1 MSSRGYKFGAMSA
14 VLGAVLLFAGTS
26 LHPMQA
32 DPNDPV
38 AAFSEYAADRHW
50 VASHLTQLAGVAL
63 IVGALLVLANEL
75 ESGGRAGL
83 PCIAAGGAI
92 ASLMLTAVL
101 QAVDGIALKVMV
113 DAWAGAESS
122 EKAGLFHAAF
132 GVRQVEVGLASVTSM
147 VFGLTVT
154 LYGIALWNSGHY
166 PRWAAVLALLG
177 GIPTLV
183 GGVLIAYTGFS
194 SLAMTVYMPAGL
206 LILVWVISV
215 GALMWRRGTTVGGGL
230 VTA

>member
-1 MSSRGYKFGAMSA
+1 MSSGSYKFGAMSA

-83 PCIAAGGAI
+83 PRIASGGA
-92 ASLMLTAVL
+92 AVGS
-101 QAVDGIALKVMV
+101 D
-113 DAWAGAESS
+113 
-122 EKAGLFHAAF
+122 
-132 GVRQVEVGLASVTSM
+132 
-147 VFGLTVT
+147 
-154 LYGIALWNSGHY
+154 
-166 PRWAAVLALLG
+166 
-177 GIPTLV
+177 
-183 GGVLIAYTGFS
+183 
-194 SLAMTVYMPAGL
+194 
-206 LILVWVISV
+206 
-215 GALMWRRGTTVGGGL
+215 
-230 VTA
+230 

>member
-1 MSSRGYKFGAMSA
+1 MNSSSYKFGAVSG

-50 VASHLTQLAGVAL
+50 VASHLTQLAGVTL
-63 IVGALLVLANEL
+63 IVGALLVLAREL
-75 ESGGRAGL
+75 ESGGRAVL
-83 PCIAAGGAI
+83 PRIASGGAI
-92 ASLMLTAVL
+92 TSLALTAVL
-101 QAVDGIALKVMV
+101 QAVDGIALKVIV
-113 DAWAGAESS
+113 DAWAGVESP

-147 VFGLTVT
+147 FFGLTVT
-154 LYGIALWNSGHY
+154 VYGIALWNSRHY
-166 PRWAAVLALLG
+166 PRWVAVLALLG

-194 SLAMTVYMPAGL
+194 NLAMTVYMPASL
-206 LILVWVISV
+206 LILVWVILV
-215 GALMWRRGTTVGGGL
+215 GALMWRHGTAVGGGPE
-230 VTA
+230 TS

>member
-1 MSSRGYKFGAMSA
+1 MNSRSYKFGAMSA
-14 VLGAVLLFAGTS
+14 VLGAVLLFAGTA

-50 VASHLTQLAGVAL
+50 VASHLTQLAGVTL
-63 IVGALLVLANEL
+63 IVGALLVLAREL
-75 ESGGRAGL
+75 ESGGRGVL
-83 PCIAAGGAI
+83 PRI
-92 ASLMLTAVL
+92 ASGGSIATLALTAVL

-113 DAWAGAESS
+113 DAWAGVESP

-132 GVRQVEVGLASVTSM
+132 GVRQVEVGLASVTSIF
-147 VFGLTVT
+147 FGLTVT
-154 LYGIALWNSGHY
+154 LYGVALWNNGHY
-166 PRWAAVLALLG
+166 PRWVAVVALLG
-177 GIPTLV
+177 GVPTFV

-194 SLAMTVYMPAGL
+194 SLAMTVNMPASL

-215 GALMWRRGTTVGGGL
+215 GALMWSHGTTAGGGL
-230 VTA
+230 ATT

>member
-1 MSSRGYKFGAMSA
+1 MSSRSYKFGAISA

-26 LHPMQA
+26 LHPMQE

-38 AAFSEYAADRHW
+38 AAFSEYAADRYW

-75 ESGGRAGL
+75 ESGGRL
-83 PCIAAGGAI
+83 PRIASGGAI
-92 ASLMLTAVL
+92 ASLTLTAVL

-113 DAWAGAESS
+113 DAWAGAESL
-122 EKAGLFHAAF
+122 ERAGLFHAAF
-132 GVRQVEVGLASVTSM
+132 GVRQVEVGLASVTSLF
-147 VFGLTVT
+147 FGLTVV
-154 LYGIALWNSGHY
+154 LYGIALWSSGRY
-166 PRWAAVLALLG
+166 PRWVAVLALLG

-194 SLAMTVYMPAGL
+194 SFAMRVYMPSSL
-206 LILVWVISV
+206 LILVWVICV
-215 GALMWRRGTTVGGGL
+215 GALMWRRGTTVGG
-230 VTA
+230 T